1 MGVALGAGYL
11 SIVGTPYLVLMSRGK
26 SHDNEI
32 VQDDVF
38 LASVFMKWEMEQ
50 KLFTL

>member
-1 MGVALGAGYL
+1 M
-11 SIVGTPYLVLMSRGK
+11 SIVVTPYLVLMSREK

-32 VQDDVF
+32 VQDDVI

-50 KLFTL
+50 KLFNL

>member
-38 LASVFMKWEMEQ
+38 LASVFMK
-50 KLFTL
+50 

>member
-1 MGVALGAGYL
+1 
-11 SIVGTPYLVLMSRGK
+11 VLMSRGK